1 MKKLFTFFTAI
12 LFSGLLFAQ
21 APQKMSYQAVIR
33 DAANKLV
40 VNKAIGMQVSILQG
54 SVIGVAVYTETQ
66 KPNTNAN
73 GLVSLEIGGGAG
85 FSDIDWSKGPYF
97 IKTETDPAGGTNYS
111 ITGTSQLLSVPF
123 ALYAEK
129 SGTPGLKG
137 DKGDQGIQGVAGPK
151 GDTGA
156 QGLKGEQGIPGV
168 QGIKGDPGINGLT
181 TSVNGI
187 SQVNGAITL
196 TKSDIGLS
204 NVNNT
209 ADADKPISSAMQA
222 ALNLKVD
229 KVAGKSLLSD
239 TEITRLA
246 AITGTNT
253 GDQDL
258 SGYATTLTL
267 TTGLALKVD
276 KVEGKSLLS
285 NTEITRLAAITGIN
299 TGDQDISAM
308 IHTNR
313 VALDAVTGINTGD
326 QDLSGYATSSTV
338 TSELTLKV
346 DKVAGKGLSTED
358 YTTTEKA
365 KLAELF
371 STLSGDVTG
380 TQSATVVSLVGGQTA
395 VSIAAGTVLA
405 NTATNTN
412 TLNTIVKRDANG
424 DFSAG
429 TISVSGLS
437 VTGGTPGAGKVLT
450 SDAIGNATWQ
460 SNASS
465 LITEIT
471 RSRFQLTDINGAY
484 ILNGQSLGEN
494 NDITD
499 YRNHFIAPY
508 NGKLLKIVVKSE
520 VAMGSTVIRMH
531 INKTPTALETQTVD
545 IAAPNTAYTFT
556 FTSSATFSAGDD
568 VELFVDPTTLG
579 ALTSSKVSFTIV
591 WEY

>member
-1 MKKLFTFFTAI
+1 M
-12 LFSGLLFAQ
+12 
-21 APQKMSYQAVIR
+21 
-33 DAANKLV
+33 
-40 VNKAIGMQVSILQG
+40 QG

-313 VALDAVTGINTGD
+313 VALDAVTGIKHWR
-326 QDLSGYATSSTV
+326 SGFERV
-338 TSELTLKV
+338 C
-346 DKVAGKGLSTED
+346 
-358 YTTTEKA
+358 
-365 KLAELF
+365 
-371 STLSGDVTG
+371 
-380 TQSATVVSLVGGQTA
+380 
-395 VSIAAGTVLA
+395 
-405 NTATNTN
+405 
-412 TLNTIVKRDANG
+412 
-424 DFSAG
+424 
-429 TISVSGLS
+429 
-437 VTGGTPGAGKVLT
+437 
-450 SDAIGNATWQ
+450 
-460 SNASS
+460 
-465 LITEIT
+465 
-471 RSRFQLTDINGAY
+471 
-484 ILNGQSLGEN
+484 
-494 NDITD
+494 
-499 YRNHFIAPY
+499 H
-508 NGKLLKIVVKSE
+508 
-520 VAMGSTVIRMH
+520 
-531 INKTPTALETQTVD
+531 
-545 IAAPNTAYTFT
+545 
-556 FTSSATFSAGDD
+556 
-568 VELFVDPTTLG
+568 
-579 ALTSSKVSFTIV
+579 
-591 WEY
+591 